1 MADVTS
7 PANGLWLDS
16 ETTPGIEP
24 TVKNADGT
32 TINSGGPAGT
42 IKTLGH
48 TAAVA
53 LSSFTAQPAP
63 AGSLAAGG
71 KF

>member
-7 PANGLWLDS
+7 PANGLWVESD
-16 ETTPGIEP
+16 TTPGVQP
-24 TVKNADGT
+24 TVKNADGS
-32 TINSGGPAGT
+32 TINSGGKTGALTTQAPPAT
-42 IKTLGH
+42 TP
-48 TAAVA
+48 
-53 LSSFTAQPAP
+53 SSFTAQPAP